1 MSTPQR
7 CGRILFTTLSGS
19 TNKHEQKIRHR
30 FYRATHY
37 RVTYEDAYVA
47 VPVTDAITK
56 QNEDG
61 SAGIDTEAFF
71 AEAIRIS
78 NDPRVEWKL
87 EACETEPHPTQAPMP
102 EDRQSFEEFY
112 PTNF

>member
-1 MSTPQR
+1 MSKKSDTVSIAL
-7 CGRILFTTLSGS
+7 RI
-19 TNKHEQKIRHR
+19 R
-30 FYRATHY
+30 

-61 SAGIDTEAFF
+61 SVGIDIEAFF

-78 NDPRVEWKL
+78 KDPRVEWQI
-87 EACETEPHPTQAPMP
+87 ETCETEPHPTQGPTP
-102 EDRQSFEEFY
+102 DDRESFDAFY
-112 PTNF
+112 PANS